1 MGDQNRGPR
10 PCQPLCGGDSI
21 GDKLGVHAGEG
32 LVQQQRLCIT
42 AEQCPQ
48 QRSAPFLPAGEP
60 ALQAVPAPHRQ
71 SRVCAAPALPPAASA
86 HGRSAL
92 DWQQQSAAGRGGP
105 PERRAAGL
113 STPVTVPESGA
124 SSPIRMR
131 SSVVFP
137 QPERPIS
144 TAGPSTAHVKSCR
157 TGVSPK
163 RLQRFRITMLMPV
176 PPRRG
181 TFLPCAAAGLPPQ
194 TVPPTAARSP
204 ASMRT
209 RPAWIA

>member
-1 MGDQNRGPR
+1 MAFYEETQSKKSLDIKIWAKMLPFFKPYRWLLLSIVLLMLGSAGIDVIF
-10 PCQPLCGGDSI
+10 PLFQRYAVDRFIMEGSLSQ
-21 GDKLGVHAGEG
+21 LGFFIAFYAA
-32 LVQQQRLCIT
+32 LVLIQTGIVIVFSR
-42 AEQCPQ
+42 
-48 QRSAPFLPAGEP
+48 
-60 ALQAVPAPHRQ
+60 QAMSV
-71 SRVCAAPALPPAASA
+71 
-86 HGRSAL
+86 
-92 DWQQQSAAGRGGP
+92 
-105 PERRAAGL
+105 EIL

-144 TAGPSTAHVKSCR
+144 TAGPSTVHVKSCR

-181 TFLPCAAAGLPPQ
+181 AFLPCAAAGLPPQ

-209 RPAWIA
+209 HPAWIA